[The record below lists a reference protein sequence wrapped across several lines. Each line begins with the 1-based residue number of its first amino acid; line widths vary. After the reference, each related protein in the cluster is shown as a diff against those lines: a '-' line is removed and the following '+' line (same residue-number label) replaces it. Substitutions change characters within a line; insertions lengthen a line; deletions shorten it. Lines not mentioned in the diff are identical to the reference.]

1 MKRFCRENP
10 VERIG
15 YQKDGVAD
23 IKKHRWFQVS
33 TSFYRGISFTLTP
46 RNVGVKPFSGA
57 PSIGTPA
64 LSGQITIYFV

>member
-23 IKKHRWFQVS
+23 IKKHRWFQVIK
-33 TSFYRGISFTLTP
+33 YIR
-46 RNVGVKPFSGA
+46 
-57 PSIGTPA
+57 
-64 LSGQITIYFV
+64 IYEEIYEDI

>member
-23 IKKHRWFQVS
+23 IKKHRWFQVQILIFN
-33 TSFYRGISFTLTP
+33 SFNEADILIFTLSLGYFWHWRP
-46 RNVGVKPFSGA
+46 VSGE
-57 PSIGTPA
+57 
-64 LSGQITIYFV
+64 ITIYFV

>member
-23 IKKHRWFQVS
+23 IKKHRWFQVQILI
-33 TSFYRGISFTLTP
+33 FLILLMLM
-46 RNVGVKPFSGA
+46 KP
-57 PSIGTPA
+57 
-64 LSGQITIYFV
+64 IY

>member
-23 IKKHRWFQVS
+23 IKKHRWFQVN
-33 TSFYRGISFTLTP
+33 RIFTL
-46 RNVGVKPFSGA
+46 FSVLLA
-57 PSIGTPA
+57 IGTPHPV
-64 LSGQITIYFV
+64 SGKIRIYFV